1 LPDDWAAFREFAA
14 AQEAVIVMANV
25 LRDRTTLNLVG
36 VGKAGDLLNSGVRTL
51 PLEPLVRNIAF
62 NIYASAS
69 RQLGLTF
76 ESDSGVYGLSEQRG
90 LELARAFD
98 TIVGSTSYG
107 KRLARRRRLDRI
119 GRNDVEELSK
129 NLSLDIL
136 PQREK
141 TILID
146 AILPIKP
153 VDSAERRRLTTFA
166 LLLWLSSQKGAE
178 LYEYDVFQAARE
190 PPRKIPAV
198 LSHALDGWLD
208 YTIRDVLAVT
218 HETVFEAV
226 MAEVDA
232 ASARRGGPALAAE
245 VTAAVLNAVDEHN
258 EALRQLGLI
267 AKNESVRHIGFHL
280 MAERVQRACQD
291 HETFSN
297 GLRRWRGGLS
307 ESDLYDAALQAG
319 PASAALLPVAWCL
332 AAHRVT
338 PPADSGTMAP
348 RRVLSIGE
356 VFQIGL
362 QGVILP
368 KLDEYRQL
376 KPSYMEVMADL
387 IIRTVQQHLRVAWSR
402 FAAPNGKDVSV
413 LVADPET
420 WARHNGFAA
429 GRTDSRLWVAI
440 RWLGGLAL
448 IDEGGITPSGQ
459 RVLDRALETLG
470 RM

>member
-1 LPDDWAAFREFAA
+1 MENVLPDGGGLIESVA
-14 AQEAVIVMANV
+14 MT
-25 LRDRTTLNLVG
+25 LR
-36 VGKAGDLLNSGVRTL
+36 
-51 PLEPLVRNIAF
+51 
-62 NIYASAS
+62 
-69 RQLGLTF
+69 
-76 ESDSGVYGLSEQRG
+76 
-90 LELARAFD
+90 
-98 TIVGSTSYG
+98 
-107 KRLARRRRLDRI
+107 
-119 GRNDVEELSK
+119 LSK

-146 AILPIKP
+146 AILPTKP
-153 VDSAERRRLTTFA
+153 IDSAERRRLTTFA
-166 LLLWLSSQKGAE
+166 LLLWLSAHKGAE
-178 LYEYDVFQAARE
+178 VDEYDVFQAARE
-190 PPRKIPAV
+190 PPRAIPAV

-218 HETVFEAV
+218 HEAVFEAV

-232 ASARRGGPALAAE
+232 ASARRGGPALATE
-245 VTAAVLNAVDEHN
+245 VTAALLSVVDEHN
-258 EALRQLGLI
+258 EVLRQLGLI

-280 MAERVQRACQD
+280 MVERVQRACND
-291 HETFSN
+291 HENFRN

-338 PPADSGTMAP
+338 PPDGGGPMTP
-348 RRVLSIGE
+348 RRVLTIGD

-362 QGVILP
+362 HGVILP
-368 KLDEYRQL
+368 KLDEYRRIR
-376 KPSYMEVMADL
+376 PSYMEVMADL

-420 WARHNGFAA
+420 WARNNGFSA
-429 GRTDSRLWVAI
+429 GPNGLTVVGRNSLAWRTRPI
-440 RWLGGLAL
+440 
-448 IDEGGITPSGQ
+448 
-459 RVLDRALETLG
+459 
-470 RM
+470 